1 MSGLEMQIEAGEEAI
16 RETTGLLAGML
27 EKIFARL
34 PSILVA
40 LVVFVLGMLLVTL
53 VNRTIFHTMK
63 RAKLTK
69 TAASF
74 GQSLVRIL
82 LYTILI
88 MICLSI
94 SGVPIASIIA
104 VVGAMGMAIALAL
117 QNSLSNVAGGF
128 IILFEKPFQRGDY
141 IITSEREGF
150 VESVSILYTRL
161 TTRDNRSIYVP
172 NSLVAG
178 SPVVNLSQNG
188 KLRLTAHVPVSYDT
202 DLGKVRTVLLD
213 SLTNVSVVLKEPK
226 PYMAVSEFADSSIDV
241 AVYFWVKKG
250 DYFVG
255 IERVLEAFKNAMDE
269 NKIVIPFPQLDIHN
283 EVSTRSAG
291 ESERKH

>member
-1 MSGLEMQIEAGEEAI
+1 MSELETQIEAGQEAI
-16 RETTGLLAGML
+16 RETTGLLSRLLDQLA
-27 EKIFARL
+27 ARL

-40 LVVFVLGMLLVTL
+40 LFVFVLGMLLATL
-53 VNRTIFHTMK
+53 INKTIFHTMK
-63 RAKLTK
+63 RAKLNK

-74 GQSLVRIL
+74 GRSLVRIL
-82 LYTILI
+82 LYTVLI

-94 SGVPIASIIA
+94 AGVPMASIIA
-104 VVGAMGMAIALAL
+104 VVGAAGMAIALAL

-141 IITSEREGF
+141 IITSEQEGF

-178 SPVVNLSQNG
+178 SPLVNLSQNG
-188 KLRLTAHVPVSYDT
+188 TLRLTAHVPVAYDT
-202 DLGKVRTVLLD
+202 DLAKVRTVLLD
-213 SLTNVSVVLKEPK
+213 SLKNVSVVLKDPK

-241 AVYFWVKKG
+241 IVYFWVKKG

-269 NKIVIPFPQLDIHN
+269 NDIVIPFPQLDIHRIP
-283 EVSTRSAG
+283 E
-291 ESERKH
+291 